1 MDGISVTGSFSFL
14 RKSIKRLPALSL
26 SIETVY
32 SLALRNTTKYF
43 EFLCNTRNGP
53 SYVGCREE
61 CVALFLMNTCRHLFK
76 LGSTK
81 LRRVDGKRLSRYLN
95 CERNLRWE
103 SRNLDDES
111 LDDMVPD
118 SKNSPGKRRFVPKT
132 ISHDEASYSSL
143 V

>member
-1 MDGISVTGSFSFL
+1 
-14 RKSIKRLPALSL
+14 
-26 SIETVY
+26 
-32 SLALRNTTKYF
+32 
-43 EFLCNTRNGP
+43 
-53 SYVGCREE
+53 
-61 CVALFLMNTCRHLFK
+61 MNTCRHLFK

-81 LRRVDGKRLSRYLN
+81 LRRVDGKRLSQYLN

-132 ISHDEASYSSL
+132 ISLDEASKSSL